1 MKATGT
7 ALMVSV
13 LTLMTAGTAFAA
25 GQPPIQVPM
34 PASLG
39 LLVTGIVGLAGVGWW
54 IRRK

>member
-1 MKATGT
+1 MKPAGT
-7 ALMVSV
+7 ALVVSIFA
-13 LTLMTAGTAFAA
+13 LTAAGTAFAA

-39 LLVTGIVGLAGVGWW
+39 LLVTGLVGLAGVGWW